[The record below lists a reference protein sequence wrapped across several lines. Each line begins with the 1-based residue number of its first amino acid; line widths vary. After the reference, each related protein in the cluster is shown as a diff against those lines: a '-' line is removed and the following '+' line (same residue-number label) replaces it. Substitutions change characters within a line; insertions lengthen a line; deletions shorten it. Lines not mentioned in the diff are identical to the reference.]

1 MQMVT
6 LQIEQPRPWFP
17 WRDIWTSSSSSSSSS
32 TSLLLILLSLF
43 TLLLIV
49 LSLITPLLFVL
60 SLLPPLLFVL
70 PLLLLLLLS
79 WIRVCVF
86 KSFVFCSGES
96 FIFIPSS
103 VSSLLPT
110 PSLKKIWL
118 IVKND
123 YNMIFF
129 QKAPKNGIE
138 KKAKKI
144 A

>member
-1 MQMVT
+1 MVT

-86 KSFVFCSGES
+86 ESFVFCSGES
-96 FIFIPSS
+96 SIFIPSS

-110 PSLKKIWL
+110 PSYKKIWL
-118 IVKND
+118 IVKKKTT
-123 YNMIFF
+123 IIWFF
-129 QKAPKNGIE
+129 SE
-138 KKAKKI
+138 STKKWHR
-144 A
+144 